1 MRCNFTSKMKDRM
14 RLCSDHHPP
23 IPGFITEPRT
33 LDNTLGALFL
43 GVVVSC
49 ILFGVSSLQVVHY
62 YHSYANDSLLHKV
75 AVGSLWVLDSTHLC
89 LSIASSYHYG
99 ISNFGRADAMDV
111 IIWSVLIAVNVMI
124 VVLVHS
130 LYAYRVWL
138 LSGYHHGFLGYVV
151 AAIVL
156 GGFVLAY
163 ETCTLQTF
171 SETPQIAWA
180 VEASYA
186 TSTIIDVIISV
197 AMCWYL
203 AKSKRCVRRSGI
215 SHIGCGNFNA
225 AGGSFRADHEEE
237 GKQSLLLNSRIS
249 ALMGYTLSCGIF
261 TSAISV
267 SCLFTFLLMPNNL
280 VFLALSYLV
289 TRLYVTSFMSM
300 MNARTRRTRYRRS
313 SSSSSNKLNSN
324 SNSNLTHTFTR
335 TSRRS
340 RYISSVAFNSSPS
353 ALRDGE
359 SGSMVG
365 FSPDSTSPSTPTT
378 DKYDPSWADLPSPV
392 NVPAAAVHPHSV
404 HSQSLT
410 VSTSGGYY
418 TPAETQL
425 GSAPSPTKYSY
436 RYAI

>member
-1 MRCNFTSKMKDRM
+1 MRCNFTSKMPDRK

-23 IPGFITEPRT
+23 IPGLITEPRT

-62 YHSYANDSLLHKV
+62 YHSYPNDSLLHKV
-75 AVGSLWVLDSTHLC
+75 AVGTLWILDSTHLC

-99 ISNFGRADAMDV
+99 ISNFGRADALDV
-111 IIWSVLIAVNVMI
+111 IIWQVKVLIAVNVMI

-156 GGFVLAY
+156 GGFGMGIVLAY
-163 ETCTLQTF
+163 ETCTLHTF
-171 SETPQIAWA
+171 SETPRIAWA

-215 SHIGCGNFNA
+215 IGCGNINA
-225 AGGSFRADHEEE
+225 AGGSFQPDHEEE

-280 VFLALSYLV
+280 VFLALSYFV

-313 SSSSSNKLNSN
+313 SSSSSNKFNSN
-324 SNSNLTHTFTR
+324 SNSNPNLTHTFTR

-353 ALRDGE
+353 QLRDGE
-359 SGSMVG
+359 SGSI
-365 FSPDSTSPSTPTT
+365 SPSTPTT

-392 NVPAAAVHPHSV
+392 PAVAVHPNFV
-404 HSQSLT
+404 HSQSPT

-418 TPAETQL
+418 TPADSRL
-425 GSAPSPTKYSY
+425 SSAPSPTRYSH